1 MGQCVGP
8 DICCGPFGCLMGTSD
23 AKDCQKENDTPV
35 ACTVSGEPCGS
46 RGQGNCVA
54 DGICCD
60 SGNNISL
67 IVTNRYTFLLFLV
80 SIVLSWDTL

>member
-1 MGQCVGP
+1 MGP

-23 AKDCQKENDTPV
+23 AMVCQKENDSPI
-35 ACTVSGEPCGS
+35 ACAVSGDSCGS

-60 SGNNISL
+60 SGNLL
-67 IVTNRYTFLLFLV
+67 ILLIIGKLFRM
-80 SIVLSWDTL
+80 